1 MEESAKLRQYWEEE
15 YERTDT
21 PFDID
26 DPDEWIADLERRGQI
41 RGNILDAGCG
51 TGRTSIFLAKLGY
64 DVTGV
69 DISSNAVE
77 RAMRKVASENFHIRF
92 IQTNVCE
99 WIGYDGFFDTVIDI
113 GCFHSLFTESDRK
126 SYALTLHRICRT
138 GAVVYLRAIS
148 NANLRRE
155 EKSNRTFPALSEAS
169 IRSAFRV
176 GWIVSDM
183 AHREI
188 DLLTDNG
195 YKRAYCWFAEIK
207 REPGIIPSCFQ

>member
-1 MEESAKLRQYWEEE
+1 MEESAKLRQYWEKE

-26 DPDEWIADLERRGQI
+26 APDEWIADLEQRGQI

-64 DVTGV
+64 SVTGV
-69 DISSNAVE
+69 DISANAVE
-77 RAMRKVASENFHIRF
+77 RAARKTVSGEFHIRF
-92 IQTNVCE
+92 IQANICE
-99 WIGYDGFFDTVIDI
+99 WIGCDNFFDTVIDI
-113 GCFHSLFTESDRK
+113 GCFHSLFTENDRK
-126 SYALTLHRICRT
+126 SYASTLQRVCKA

-148 NANLRRE
+148 EANLQRE
-155 EKSNRTFPALSEAS
+155 EKSRRAFPAMSEAS
-169 IRSAFRV
+169 IRSAFEV
-176 GWIVSDM
+176 GWIVNSM

-195 YKRAYCWFAEIK
+195 RKKAYCWFAEIK
-207 REPGIIPSCFQ
+207 REQE